1 MNKELDLLIEIEGLS
16 GAGSQKV
23 KQDLIRDNMSPELE
37 SIIRISFDPFLT
49 TKLHKLEVLGE
60 SSNDLPTDPFP
71 TLKDLT
77 ERLFVAPA
85 ANDSLRKEAHDLV
98 NRSPLSLE
106 QRKMLAK
113 VLTKRVNIGIGAKLI
128 NKAVGKALV
137 PDPSLMLAEDD
148 EAQIT
153 KWPTIVIEEKYDGV
167 RVIAIVKG
175 DEVTYFTRSFN
186 ELPQRCLQKITS
198 EIKILLNGIDV
209 PQPGIFFDGELTDSN
224 RKSVSGK
231 VTQMLKGN
239 PADSI
244 GDDMLYNIFDVEEV
258 QVLETGKGVNPFY
271 RRRQLLETM
280 FKSNKWDLIVD
291 RLIEQKNEKVELT
304 SLVLANSVTTDDH
317 SLIHKTYKEL
327 VDIGGEGVIVKSPDH
342 LYECKR
348 SKSWIKIK
356 EVNDCDLVIK
366 GWYPGEGKRE
376 GFIGGLICE
385 DLSGKVQV
393 KVGSGFTEEDLKVLS
408 QDPDSLVGKIA
419 ACQYNVVINDKS
431 GGWSLFLPRFIEV
444 RHDKDGADDM
454 TGLLK

>member
-37 SIIRISFDPFLT
+37 TIIRISFDPFLT
-49 TKLHKLEVLGE
+49 TKLHKLEVLPE
-60 SSNDLPTDPFP
+60 SSNDLPTDTFP
-71 TLKDLT
+71 TLKDLS

-113 VLTKRVNIGIGAKLI
+113 ILTKRVNIGIGAKLI
-128 NKAVGKALV
+128 NKAVGKPLV

-148 EAQIT
+148 ESQIA
-153 KWPTIVIEEKYDGV
+153 KWSNIVIEEKYDGV

-175 DEVTYFTRSFN
+175 DDVAYFTRSFN
-186 ELPQRCLQKITS
+186 ELPGRCLQKITR
-198 EIKILLNGIDV
+198 EIRLLLNGIDV
-209 PQPGIFFDGELTDSN
+209 PHPGIFFDGELTDLN

-244 GDDMLYNIFDVEEV
+244 GDDMLYNIFDVEEA
-258 QVLETGKGVNPFY
+258 QVLESGKGVNPFY

-291 RLIEQKNEKVELT
+291 RIIEQKNEKVELT
-304 SLVLANSVTTDDH
+304 SLVLANSITTDDH

-327 VDIGGEGVIVKSPDH
+327 VDVGGEGVIVKSPDH

-356 EVNDCDLVIK
+356 EVNDCDLIIK

-385 DLSGKVQV
+385 DSSGEVKV
-393 KVGSGFTEEDLKVLS
+393 KVGSGFTEEDLKTLS
-408 QDPDSLVGKIA
+408 QDPDGLVGKIA
-419 ACQYNVVINDKS
+419 ACQYNVVINDKT

-444 RHDKDGADDM
+444 RTDKDEADDM
-454 TGLLK
+454 RGLLK

>member
-1 MNKELDLLIEIEGLS
+1 MEKELDILIQIEGLT

-23 KQDLIRDNMSPELE
+23 KQDLIKDNLTPELE
-37 SIIRISFDPFLT
+37 TIIRISFDPFLT

-60 SSNDLPTDPFP
+60 TSNDLPTDVFP

-77 ERLFVAPA
+77 ERLFTAPA
-85 ANDSLRKEAHDLV
+85 ANDALRKEAHDLV

-113 VLTKRVNIGIGAKLI
+113 ILTKRVNIGIGAKLI
-128 NKAVGKALV
+128 NKALGKSLV

-148 EAQIT
+148 ESQIS
-153 KWPTIVIEEKYDGV
+153 KWDQIVIEEKYDGV

-175 DEVTYFTRSFN
+175 NDITYFTRSFN

-198 EIKILLNGIDV
+198 EIRTLLSGVQI
-209 PQPGIFFDGELTDSN
+209 PEPGIFFDGELTDLN

-231 VTQMLKGN
+231 VTQMLKGH

-258 QVLETGKGVNPFY
+258 GVLESGKGVNPFY
-271 RRRQLLETM
+271 RRRHLLETM
-280 FKSNKWDLIVD
+280 FKANRVGLIVD
-291 RLIEQKNEKVELT
+291 RVIEQKNEKAELS
-304 SLVLANSVTTDDH
+304 SLVLANSITTDDH
-317 SLIHKTYKEL
+317 SLIHKTYKSL
-327 VDIGGEGVIVKSPDH
+327 VDEGGEGVIVKSPDH

-356 EVNDCDLVIK
+356 EVNDCDLIVK

-385 DLSGKVQV
+385 DSSGEVKV

-408 QDPDSLVGKIA
+408 ENPDGLIGKIVA
-419 ACQYNVVINDKS
+419 VQYNVVINDKT
-431 GGWSLFLPRFIEV
+431 GGWSLFLPRFVEV
-444 RHDKDGADDM
+444 RADKDEADDM
-454 TGLLK
+454 RERLK

>member
-49 TKLHKLEVLGE
+49 TKLHKLEVLPE

-148 EAQIT
+148 EAQIA
-153 KWPTIVIEEKYDGV
+153 KWSNIVIEEKYDGV

-175 DEVTYFTRSFN
+175 DDITYFTRSFN

-198 EIKILLNGIDV
+198 EIRLLLNGIDV

-291 RLIEQKNEKVELT
+291 RLIEQKNEKAELT
-304 SLVLANSVTTDDH
+304 SLVLANSITTDDH

-356 EVNDCDLVIK
+356 EVNDCDLIIK

-393 KVGSGFTEEDLKVLS
+393 KVGSGFTEEDLKTLS
-408 QDPDSLVGKIA
+408 QDPDGLVGKIA

>member
-37 SIIRISFDPFLT
+37 TIIRISFDPFLT
-49 TKLHKLEVLGE
+49 TKLHKLEVLPE
-60 SSNDLPTDPFP
+60 SSNDLPTDTFP
-71 TLKDLT
+71 TLKDLS

-98 NRSPLSLE
+98 NRSPLTQE

-113 VLTKRVNIGIGAKLI
+113 ILTKRVNIGIGAKLI
-128 NKAVGKALV
+128 NKAVGKPLV

-148 EAQIT
+148 ESQIA
-153 KWPTIVIEEKYDGV
+153 KWSNIVIEEKYDGV

-175 DEVTYFTRSFN
+175 DDVAYFTRSFN
-186 ELPQRCLQKITS
+186 ELPGRCLQKITR
-198 EIKILLNGIDV
+198 EIRLLLNGIDV
-209 PQPGIFFDGELTDSN
+209 PHPGIFFDGELTDLN

-244 GDDMLYNIFDVEEV
+244 GDDMLYNIFDVEEA

-271 RRRQLLETM
+271 RRRELLETM
-280 FKSNKWDLIVD
+280 FKNNKWNLIVD

-304 SLVLANSVTTDDH
+304 SLVLANSITTDDH

-327 VDIGGEGVIVKSPDH
+327 VDVGGEGVIVKSPDH

-356 EVNDCDLVIK
+356 EVNDCDLIIK

-376 GFIGGLICE
+376 GYIGGLICE
-385 DLSGKVQV
+385 DSSGEVKV
-393 KVGSGFTEEDLKVLS
+393 KVGSGFTEEDLKTLS
-408 QDPDSLVGKIA
+408 QDPDGLVGKIA
-419 ACQYNVVINDKS
+419 ACQYNVVINDKT

-444 RHDKDGADDM
+444 RTDKDEADDM
-454 TGLLK
+454 RGLLK

>member
-1 MNKELDLLIEIEGLS
+1 MEKELNILIEIEGLT

-23 KQDLIRDNMSPELE
+23 KQDLIRDNLTPELE
-37 SIIRISFDPFLT
+37 TIIRISFDPFLT
-49 TKLHKLEVLGE
+49 TKLHKLEVLPE
-60 SSNDLPTDPFP
+60 SSNDLPTDTFP
-71 TLKDLT
+71 TLKDLS

-98 NRSPLSLE
+98 NSSPLSYE

-113 VLTKRVNIGIGAKLI
+113 ILTKRVNIGIGAKLI

-148 EAQIT
+148 ESQIA
-153 KWPTIVIEEKYDGV
+153 KWSNIVIEEKYDGV

-175 DEVTYFTRSFN
+175 DDVTYFTRSFN
-186 ELPQRCLQKITS
+186 ELPGRCLQKITS
-198 EIKILLNGIDV
+198 EIRLLLNGIDV

-244 GDDMLYNIFDVEEV
+244 GDDMLYNIFDVEEA

-271 RRRQLLETM
+271 RRRELLETM
-280 FKSNKWDLIVD
+280 FKNNKMELIVD
-291 RLIEQKNEKVELT
+291 RFIEKKNEKPQLT
-304 SLVLANSVTTDDH
+304 SIVLANSITTDDH

-327 VDIGGEGVIVKSPDH
+327 VDDGGEGVIVKSPDH

-356 EVNDCDLVIK
+356 EVNDCDLIIK

-385 DLSGKVQV
+385 DSSGEVKV
-393 KVGSGFTEEDLKVLS
+393 KVGSGFTEEDLKSLS
-408 QDPDSLVGKIA
+408 QDPDGLVGKIA

-444 RHDKDGADDM
+444 RTDKGEADDM
-454 TGLLK
+454 RGLLK

>member
-1 MNKELDLLIEIEGLS
+1 MEKELNILIEIEGLT

-23 KQDLIRDNMSPELE
+23 KQDLIKDNLTPELE
-37 SIIRISFDPFLT
+37 TIIRISFDPFLT
-49 TKLHKLEVLGE
+49 TKLHKLEVLPE
-60 SSNDLPTDPFP
+60 SSNDLPTDAFP
-71 TLKDLT
+71 TLKDLS
-77 ERLFVAPA
+77 ERLFAAPA

-98 NRSPLSLE
+98 NRSPLSHE

-113 VLTKRVNIGIGAKLI
+113 ILTKRVNIGIGAKLI
-128 NKAVGKALV
+128 NKALGKSLV

-148 EAQIT
+148 ESQIT
-153 KWPTIVIEEKYDGV
+153 KWSNIVIEEKYDGV
-167 RVIAIVKG
+167 RVIAIAKG
-175 DEVTYFTRSFN
+175 DDVTYFTRSFN

-198 EIKILLNGIDV
+198 EIRLLLNGIDV
-209 PQPGIFFDGELTDSN
+209 PQPGIFFDGELTDLN

-244 GDDMLYNIFDVEEV
+244 GDDMLYNIFDVEEA
-258 QVLETGKGVNPFY
+258 QVLETGKGVNPFS
-271 RRRQLLETM
+271 RRRELLETM
-280 FKSNKWDLIVD
+280 FKNNKWELIVD
-291 RLIEQKNEKVELT
+291 RFIEKKNEKPQLT
-304 SLVLANSVTTDDH
+304 SIILANSITTDDH

-327 VDIGGEGVIVKSPDH
+327 VDDGGEGVIVKSPDH

-356 EVNDCDLVIK
+356 EVNDCDLIIK

-376 GFIGGLICE
+376 GYIGGLICE
-385 DLSGKVQV
+385 DSSGEVKV
-393 KVGSGFTEEDLKVLS
+393 KVGSGFTEEDLKSLS
-408 QDPDSLVGKIA
+408 VNPDGLIGKVV

-444 RHDKDGADDM
+444 RTDKDEADDM
-454 TGLLK
+454 RGLLK

>member
-23 KQDLIRDNMSPELE
+23 KQDLIKDNMSPILE
-37 SIIRISFDPFLT
+37 TIIRISFDPFLT
-49 TKLHKLEVLGE
+49 TKLHKLEVLPE
-60 SSNDLPTDPFP
+60 SSNDLPTDTFP
-71 TLKDLT
+71 TLKDLS

-113 VLTKRVNIGIGAKLI
+113 ILTKRVNIGIGAKLI

-148 EAQIT
+148 ESQIA
-153 KWPTIVIEEKYDGV
+153 KWSNIVIEEKYDGV

-175 DEVTYFTRSFN
+175 DDVAYFTRSFN
-186 ELPQRCLQKITS
+186 ELPGRCLQKITS
-198 EIKILLNGIDV
+198 EIKTLLNGIDV
-209 PQPGIFFDGELTDSN
+209 PHPGIFFDGELTDLN

-244 GDDMLYNIFDVEEV
+244 GDDMLYNIFDVEEA

-280 FKSNKWDLIVD
+280 FKNNKWDLIVD

-304 SLVLANSVTTDDH
+304 SLVLANSITTDDH

-327 VDIGGEGVIVKSPDH
+327 VDVGGEGVIVKSPDH

-356 EVNDCDLVIK
+356 EVNDCDLIIK

-385 DLSGKVQV
+385 DSSGQVKV
-393 KVGSGFTEEDLKVLS
+393 KVGSGFTEEDLKTLS
-408 QDPDSLVGKIA
+408 QDPDGLVGKIA
-419 ACQYNVVINDKS
+419 ACQYNVVINDKT

-454 TGLLK
+454 RGLLK

>member
-1 MNKELDLLIEIEGLS
+1 MNKELDLLIQIEGLT

-37 SIIRISFDPFLT
+37 TIIRISFDPFLT
-49 TKLHKLEVLGE
+49 TKLHKLEVLPE
-60 SSNDLPTDPFP
+60 SSNDLPTEPFP
-71 TLKDLT
+71 TLKDLS
-77 ERLFVAPA
+77 ERLFAAPA

-113 VLTKRVNIGIGAKLI
+113 ILTKRVNIGIGAKLI
-128 NKAVGKALV
+128 NKALGSALV

-148 EAQIT
+148 ESQIA
-153 KWPTIVIEEKYDGV
+153 KWPRIVIEEKYDGV
-167 RVIAIVKG
+167 RVIAILKG
-175 DEVTYFTRSFN
+175 DDVTYFTRAFN
-186 ELPQRCLQKITS
+186 ELPGRCLQKITR
-198 EIKILLNGIDV
+198 EIRLLLNGIDV
-209 PQPGIFFDGELTDSN
+209 PPPGIFFDGELTDSN

-239 PADSI
+239 PQDSI
-244 GDDMLYNIFDVEEV
+244 GDDMLYNIFDVEEIST
-258 QVLETGKGVNPFY
+258 LEKGKGTNPFS
-271 RRRQLLETM
+271 RRRELLETM
-280 FKSNKWDLIVD
+280 FKSKKLTHIVEKYVD
-291 RLIEQKNEKVELT
+291 QKEVYPFT
-304 SLVLANSVTTDDH
+304 SLVLAASITTDDH

-366 GWYPGEGKRE
+366 GHYPGEGKRE

-385 DLSGKVQV
+385 DSSGEVKV
-393 KVGSGFTEEDLKVLS
+393 KVGSGFTEEDLKSLS
-408 QDPDSLVGKIA
+408 VNPDGLIGKVA
-419 ACQYNVVINDKS
+419 AVQYNVVINDKS

-444 RHDKDGADDM
+444 RTDKDEADDM
-454 TGLLK
+454 RGLLK

>member
-1 MNKELDLLIEIEGLS
+1 MQKELNLLIEIEGLS

-49 TKLHKLEVLGE
+49 TKLHKLEVLEE
-60 SSNDLPTDPFP
+60 STNDLPTEPFP
-71 TLKDLT
+71 TLKDLS

-85 ANDSLRKEAHDLV
+85 ANDLLRKEAHDLV
-98 NRSPLSLE
+98 NSSPLSLE

-128 NKAVGKALV
+128 NKAVGKELV
-137 PDPSLMLAEDD
+137 PDPSLMLAEAD
-148 EAQIT
+148 ESQIT

-175 DEVTYFTRSFN
+175 DSISYFTRSFN
-186 ELPQRCLQKITS
+186 ELPQRCLQKVTS
-198 EIKILLNGIDV
+198 EIRSLLSGVTV
-209 PQPGIFFDGELTDSN
+209 PPEGIFFDGELTDLS

-231 VTQMLKGN
+231 VTQMLKGS

-244 GDDMLYNIFDVEEV
+244 GDDMLYNIFDVEEATT
-258 QVLETGKGVNPFY
+258 LETGKGNSPFSH
-271 RRRQLLETM
+271 RRALLDIM
-280 FKSNKWDLIVD
+280 FLGKSP
-291 RLIEQKNEKVELT
+291 T
-304 SLVLANSVTTDDH
+304 SLILANSTLTDDH

-327 VDIGGEGVIVKSPDH
+327 VDAGGEGVIVKSPDH

-356 EVNDCDLVIK
+356 EVNDCDLIIK
-366 GWYPGEGKRE
+366 GHYPGEGKRE

-385 DLSGKVQV
+385 DSSGKVQV

-408 QDPDSLVGKIA
+408 QDPDGLVGKIV

-444 RHDKDGADDM
+444 RSDKGEADDM
-454 TGLLK
+454 TELLK

>member
-37 SIIRISFDPFLT
+37 TIIRISFDPFLT
-49 TKLHKLEVLGE
+49 TKLHKLEVLPE
-60 SSNDLPTDPFP
+60 SSNDLPTEPFP
-71 TLKDLT
+71 SLKDLS

-98 NRSPLSLE
+98 NRSSLSLE

-113 VLTKRVNIGIGAKLI
+113 ILTKRVNIGIGAKLI

-148 EAQIT
+148 ESQIA
-153 KWPTIVIEEKYDGV
+153 KWSNIVIEEKYDGV

-175 DEVTYFTRSFN
+175 DDVTYFTRSFN
-186 ELPQRCLQKITS
+186 ELPGRCLQKITR
-198 EIKILLNGIDV
+198 EIRLLLNGIDV
-209 PQPGIFFDGELTDSN
+209 PQPGIFFDGELTDLN

-258 QVLETGKGVNPFY
+258 SVLDSGKGVNPFY
-271 RRRQLLETM
+271 RRRDLLETM
-280 FKSNKWDLIVD
+280 FKVNKMDLIVD
-291 RLIEQKNEKVELT
+291 RLIEQKNEKAELT
-304 SLVLANSVTTDDH
+304 SLVLANSITTDDH

-327 VDIGGEGVIVKSPDH
+327 VAVGGEGVIVKSPDH

-356 EVNDCDLVIK
+356 EVNDCDLIIK

-385 DLSGKVQV
+385 DLSGKVKV
-393 KVGSGFTEEDLKVLS
+393 KVGSGFTEEDLKSLS
-408 QDPDSLVGKIA
+408 ENPDGLVGKIA
-419 ACQYNVVINDKS
+419 ACQYNVVINDKT

-454 TGLLK
+454 RGLLK

>member
-37 SIIRISFDPFLT
+37 TIIRISFDPFLT
-49 TKLHKLEVLGE
+49 TKLHKLEVLPE
-60 SSNDLPTDPFP
+60 SSNDLPTDTFP
-71 TLKDLT
+71 TLKDLS

-113 VLTKRVNIGIGAKLI
+113 ILTKRVNIGIGAKLI
-128 NKAVGKALV
+128 NKAVGKPLV

-148 EAQIT
+148 ESQIS
-153 KWPTIVIEEKYDGV
+153 KWSNIVIEEKYDGV

-175 DEVTYFTRSFN
+175 DDVAYFTRSFN
-186 ELPQRCLQKITS
+186 ELPGRCLQKITR
-198 EIKILLNGIDV
+198 EIRLLLNGIDV
-209 PQPGIFFDGELTDSN
+209 PHPGIFFDGELTDLN

-244 GDDMLYNIFDVEEV
+244 GDDMLYNIFDVEEA

-271 RRRQLLETM
+271 RRRELLETM
-280 FKSNKWDLIVD
+280 FKNNKWNLIVD

-304 SLVLANSVTTDDH
+304 SLVLANSITTDDH

-327 VDIGGEGVIVKSPDH
+327 VDVGGEGVIVKSPDH

-356 EVNDCDLVIK
+356 EVNDCDLIIK

-376 GFIGGLICE
+376 GYIGGLICE
-385 DLSGKVQV
+385 DSSGEVKV
-393 KVGSGFTEEDLKVLS
+393 KVGSGFTEEDLKTLS
-408 QDPDSLVGKIA
+408 QDPDGLVGKIA
-419 ACQYNVVINDKS
+419 ACQYNVVINDKT

-454 TGLLK
+454 RGLLK

>member
-49 TKLHKLEVLGE
+49 TKLHKLEVLPE

-175 DEVTYFTRSFN
+175 DEVSYFTRSFN

-198 EIKILLNGIDV
+198 EIRLLLNGIDV

-291 RLIEQKNEKVELT
+291 RIIEQKNEKVELT
-304 SLVLANSVTTDDH
+304 SLVLANSITTDDH

-393 KVGSGFTEEDLKVLS
+393 KVGSGFTEEDLKTLS
-408 QDPDSLVGKIA
+408 QDPDGLVGKIA
-419 ACQYNVVINDKS
+419 AVQYNVVINDKS
-431 GGWSLFLPRFIEV
+431 GGWSLFLPRFVEV

>member
-1 MNKELDLLIEIEGLS
+1 MEKELNILMKIEGLT

-49 TKLHKLEVLGE
+49 TKLHKLEVLEE
-60 SSNDLPTDPFP
+60 SSNDLPTDTFP

-128 NKAVGKALV
+128 NKAVGKPLV

-148 EAQIT
+148 EAQIA
-153 KWPTIVIEEKYDGV
+153 KWPNIVIEEKYDGV

-175 DEVTYFTRSFN
+175 DDITYFTRSFN

-198 EIKILLNGIDV
+198 EIRLLLNGIDV

-244 GDDMLYNIFDVEEV
+244 GDDMLYNIFDVEEAST
-258 QVLETGKGVNPFY
+258 LESGKGVNPFS
-271 RRRQLLETM
+271 RRRALLETM
-280 FKSNKWDLIVD
+280 FKTRKMEVIVD
-291 RLIEQKNEKVELT
+291 KFIEKKNEKQDFT
-304 SLVLANSVTTDDH
+304 SLVLANSITTDDH

-342 LYECKR
+342 IYECKR

-356 EVNDCDLVIK
+356 EVNDCDLIIK

-385 DLSGKVQV
+385 DASGEVKV
-393 KVGSGFTEEDLKVLS
+393 KVGSGFTEEDLKGLS
-408 QDPDSLVGKIA
+408 ENPDGLIGKVV

-444 RHDKDGADDM
+444 REDKDEADDM
-454 TGLLK
+454 RGLLK

>member
-1 MNKELDLLIEIEGLS
+1 MEKELNILIEIEGLT

-23 KQDLIRDNMSPELE
+23 KQDLIKDNLTPELE
-37 SIIRISFDPFLT
+37 AIIRISFDPFLT
-49 TKLHKLEVLGE
+49 TKLHKLEVLSE
-60 SSNDLPTDPFP
+60 SSNDLPTEVFP

-128 NKAVGKALV
+128 NKALGKSLV

-148 EAQIT
+148 ESQIA
-153 KWPTIVIEEKYDGV
+153 KWSNIVIEEKYDGV

-175 DEVTYFTRSFN
+175 DDVTYFTRSFN

-198 EIKILLNGIDV
+198 EIRLLLNGIEV
-209 PQPGIFFDGELTDSN
+209 PSPGIFFDGELTDSN

-291 RLIEQKNEKVELT
+291 RIIEQKNEKAELT
-304 SLVLANSVTTDDH
+304 SLVLANSITTDDH

-327 VDIGGEGVIVKSPDH
+327 VDEGGEGVIVKSPDH

-408 QDPDSLVGKIA
+408 QDPDSLVGKVA
-419 ACQYNVVINDKS
+419 AVQYNVVINDKS
-431 GGWSLFLPRFIEV
+431 GGWSLFLPRFVEV

-454 TGLLK
+454 RGLLK

>member
-1 MNKELDLLIEIEGLS
+1 MNKELDLLIEIEGLT

-23 KQDLIRDNMSPELE
+23 KQDLIRDNMSPILE
-37 SIIRISFDPFLT
+37 TIIRISFDPFLT
-49 TKLHKLEVLGE
+49 TKLHKLEVLPE
-60 SSNDLPTDPFP
+60 SSNDLPTDTFP
-71 TLKDLT
+71 TLKDLS

-113 VLTKRVNIGIGAKLI
+113 ILTKRVNIGIGAKLI
-128 NKAVGKALV
+128 NKALGKDLV

-148 EAQIT
+148 ESQIA
-153 KWPTIVIEEKYDGV
+153 KWSNIVIEEKYDGV

-175 DEVTYFTRSFN
+175 DDVAYFTRSFN
-186 ELPQRCLQKITS
+186 ELPGRCLQKITS
-198 EIKILLNGIDV
+198 EIKSLLSGIEV

-244 GDDMLYNIFDVEEV
+244 GDDMLYNIFDVEEA
-258 QVLETGKGVNPFY
+258 QVLETGKGVNPFS
-271 RRRQLLETM
+271 RRRALLESM
-280 FKSNKWDLIVD
+280 FKTNKINLIVD
-291 RLIEQKNEKVELT
+291 KFTGEDSTSPFT
-304 SLVLANSVTTDDH
+304 SLVLANSITTDDH

-385 DLSGKVQV
+385 DSSGEVKV
-393 KVGSGFTEEDLKVLS
+393 KVGSGFTEEDLKSLS
-408 QDPDSLVGKIA
+408 QDPDSLIGKIA
-419 ACQYNVVINDKS
+419 AVQYNVVINDKS
-431 GGWSLFLPRFIEV
+431 GGWSLFLPRFVEV

-454 TGLLK
+454 RGLLK

>member
-1 MNKELDLLIEIEGLS
+1 MQKELNLLIEIEGLS

-23 KQDLIRDNMSPELE
+23 KQDLIKDNMTQELE
-37 SIIRISFDPFLT
+37 TIIRISFDPFLT
-49 TKLHKLEVLGE
+49 TKLHKLEVLPE
-60 SSNDLPTDPFP
+60 STNDLPTDTFP
-71 TLKDLT
+71 TLKDLS

-98 NRSPLSLE
+98 NRSPLALE

-128 NKAVGKALV
+128 NKAVGKPLV

-148 EAQIT
+148 ESQIA
-153 KWPTIVIEEKYDGV
+153 KWSTIVIEEKYDGV

-175 DEVTYFTRSFN
+175 DSISYFTRSFN
-186 ELPQRCLQKITS
+186 ELPGRCLQKITS
-198 EIKILLNGIDV
+198 EIKSIFSGLQL
-209 PQPGIFFDGELTDSN
+209 PPEGIFLDGELTDLN

-231 VTQMLKGN
+231 VTQMLKGS

-244 GDDMLYNIFDVEEV
+244 GDDMLYNVFDVEEAIT
-258 QVLETGKGVNPFY
+258 LDMPKGNSPFSQ
-271 RRRQLLETM
+271 RRALLELM
-280 FKSNKWDLIVD
+280 FTGITLK
-291 RLIEQKNEKVELT
+291 
-304 SLVLANSVTTDDH
+304 SLVLANSITTDDH

-327 VDIGGEGVIVKSPDH
+327 VDLGGEGVIVKSPEH

-356 EVNDCDLVIK
+356 EVNDCDLIIK

-385 DLSGKVQV
+385 DSSGQVKV
-393 KVGSGFTEEDLKVLS
+393 KVGSGFTEEDLKSLS
-408 QDPDSLVGKIA
+408 VNPDGLIGKVA

-431 GGWSLFLPRFIEV
+431 GSWSLFLPRFIEV
-444 RHDKDGADDM
+444 RHDKDEADDM

>member
-37 SIIRISFDPFLT
+37 TIIRISFDPFLT
-49 TKLHKLEVLGE
+49 TKLHKLEVLPE
-60 SSNDLPTDPFP
+60 SSNDLPTDTFP
-71 TLKDLT
+71 TLKDLS

-113 VLTKRVNIGIGAKLI
+113 ILTKRVNIGIGAKLI

-148 EAQIT
+148 ESQIA
-153 KWPTIVIEEKYDGV
+153 KWSNIVIEEKYDGV

-175 DEVTYFTRSFN
+175 DDVAYFTRSFN
-186 ELPQRCLQKITS
+186 ELPGRCLQKITR
-198 EIKILLNGIDV
+198 EIRLLLNGIDV

-244 GDDMLYNIFDVEEV
+244 GDDMLYNIFDVEEA

-291 RLIEQKNEKVELT
+291 RIIEQKNEKVELT
-304 SLVLANSVTTDDH
+304 SLVLANSITTDDH

-385 DLSGKVQV
+385 DSSGEVKV
-393 KVGSGFTEEDLKVLS
+393 KVGSGFTEEDLKTLS
-408 QDPDSLVGKIA
+408 QDPDGLIGKIA
-419 ACQYNVVINDKS
+419 ACQYNVVINDKT

-444 RHDKDGADDM
+444 RTDKDEADDM
-454 TGLLK
+454 RGLLK

>member
-49 TKLHKLEVLGE
+49 TKLHKLEVLPE
-60 SSNDLPTDPFP
+60 TSNDLPTDTFP

-85 ANDSLRKEAHDLV
+85 ANDILRKEAHDLV
-98 NRSPLSLE
+98 NRSPLSYE

-153 KWPTIVIEEKYDGV
+153 KWPNIVIEEKYDGV

-175 DEVTYFTRSFN
+175 DEVSYFTRSFN

-198 EIKILLNGIDV
+198 EIRLLLNGIDV

-258 QVLETGKGVNPFY
+258 QVLESGKGVNPFY

-304 SLVLANSVTTDDH
+304 SLVLANSITTDDH

-327 VDIGGEGVIVKSPDH
+327 VDVGGEGVIVKSPDH

-356 EVNDCDLVIK
+356 EVNDCDLIIK

-393 KVGSGFTEEDLKVLS
+393 KVGSGFTEEDLKTLS
-408 QDPDSLVGKIA
+408 QDPDGLVGKIV

>member
-1 MNKELDLLIEIEGLS
+1 MEKELDVLIQIEGLT

-23 KQDLIRDNMSPELE
+23 KQDLIKENLTPELE
-37 SIIRISFDPFLT
+37 TIIRISFDPFLT
-49 TKLHKLEVLGE
+49 TKLHKLEVIPE

-77 ERLFVAPA
+77 ERLFAAPA

-113 VLTKRVNIGIGAKLI
+113 ILTKRVNIGIGAKLI
-128 NKAVGKALV
+128 NKALGKALV

-148 EAQIT
+148 ESQIA
-153 KWPTIVIEEKYDGV
+153 KWSNIVIEEKYDGV

-175 DEVTYFTRSFN
+175 DDVTYFTRSFN

-198 EIKILLNGIDV
+198 EIKVLLNGIEI
-209 PQPGIFFDGELTDSN
+209 PSPGIFFDGELTDSN

-258 QVLETGKGVNPFY
+258 EVLETGKGVNPFY

-280 FKSNKWDLIVD
+280 FKTNKWNIIVD
-291 RLIEQKNEKVELT
+291 KFIEKKNEKVELT
-304 SLVLANSVTTDDH
+304 SLVLANSITTDDH

-327 VDIGGEGVIVKSPDH
+327 VDEGGEGVIVKSPDH

-385 DLSGKVQV
+385 DSSGKVQV

-408 QDPDSLVGKIA
+408 ENPDGLIGKIA
-419 ACQYNVVINDKS
+419 AVQYNVVINDKN
-431 GGWSLFLPRFIEV
+431 GGWSLFLPRFVEV
-444 RHDKDGADDM
+444 RADKDGADDM
-454 TGLLK
+454 RGLLK